1 MIRSHLTSLLLVIL
15 LATTASAQNPFAVQA
30 PYKGVYEGKH
40 ANATVSLRLLSDDAR
55 YTGTLTIGRNQYTLQ
70 AKPTPGQLTGEF
82 FDESGAAAPFVCRI
96 DPKADTL
103 IIQRADGNVRLTRV
117 PVPDNI
123 WGHWKG
129 EGIDLY
135 LTQPEGSTDVSGLIF
150 FQGGKFPLTGQ
161 YELGQLDG
169 VFKSSDQT
177 YPFEVQTRKAE
188 TLHFISGPFAEE
200 LTRQAGDDLWKAH
213 KALTIK
219 VSNVQDMKPILP
231 FVRQEVIA
239 ALILLE
245 DVQNEIQQATAK
257 HDALAWTETV
267 ARHEEMTKARQNL
280 GFMVDTFKPRVSQR
294 LFNDSQKI
302 INNQP
307 TEADQKKA
315 FELMLQAAELD
326 FSPAMLRIGD
336 FYKVGT
342 GVEQNLE
349 KAMHWYRRVAE
360 SGVAKLVRAA
370 QNNIGLMYYRGE
382 GVAKDGKEAIKW
394 LQRAADNGY
403 TSAAKN
409 LKAVKGQ
416 LLYNEAR
423 ALRKNNPSKADLK
436 ESFEFMLE
444 AAEYDHIWAM
454 LHTASNYE
462 RGRGVKQN
470 FKEAMRWY
478 LKVAELNHNATK
490 TAQNNIGLMYYRG
503 QGVPQDTAE
512 AIKWFQRALDNGY
525 TKAAKNIE
533 YIQSQN
539 QEDTQ

>member
-1 MIRSHLTSLLLVIL
+1 MNLSRSIFCFIL
-15 LATTASAQNPFAVQA
+15 LATSLCAQNPFATQA
-30 PYKGVYEGKH
+30 LYKGLYEGTH
-40 ANATVSLRLLSDDAR
+40 ANAAVSLRLVSDDAR
-55 YTGTLTIGRNQYTLQ
+55 YTGTLSIGSNQYTLQ
-70 AKPTPGQLTGEF
+70 AKPSPGELTGEF
-82 FDESGAAAPFVCRI
+82 YDASGNAAPFVCSLHH
-96 DPKADTL
+96 DGQVLL
-103 IIQRADGNVRLTRV
+103 IKRADGNVRLKRV

-135 LTQPEGSTDVSGLIF
+135 LSQPEGSDQVSGMIF
-150 FQGGKFPLTGQ
+150 FQGGKFPLAGR

-169 VFKSSDQT
+169 QFKTDDQT
-177 YPFEVQTRKAE
+177 YPFQVQTKQADRV
-188 TLHFISGPFAEE
+188 HFISGPFAQQ
-200 LTRQAGDDLWKAH
+200 LTRQTAKPFREAH
-213 KALTIK
+213 QALVHRLFEIEE
-219 VSNVQDMKPILP
+219 MKSLIP
-231 FVRQEVIA
+231 FIRQEVIA
-239 ALILLE
+239 AHILLE
-245 DVQNEIQQATAK
+245 ELQNALPRAADERDGLAWAEIVARSPEMK
-257 HDALAWTETV
+257 DALAKLNFT
-267 ARHEEMTKARQNL
+267 
-280 GFMVDTFKPRVSQR
+280 VDTFKPRISQR
-294 LFNDSQKI
+294 LFKDSQKI
-302 INNQP
+302 SNNQP

-342 GVEQNLE
+342 GVEQDLG

-444 AAEYDHIWAM
+444 AAEYDHEWAK

-462 RGRGVKQN
+462 RGRGVQQN

-478 LKVAELNHNATK
+478 LQVAELNHKAAM

-525 TKAAKNIE
+525 IKAAKNIE

-539 QEDTQ
+539 QKDTP